1 MRKKAPSMTRT
12 TPTAASLTPRQREL
26 FSTLREE
33 FLAHGF
39 AGFTIDHAV
48 RTLHCSKS
56 TMYAVGRTRDEII
69 RRVLVSFFRDVAE
82 YTEAAIA
89 DAGSRRQALE
99 RYFNAMSEALQ
110 PASQAFMHDM
120 STLPVAAEVYV
131 TNTRAATATI
141 QRLITEG
148 MEAGEFREVPASFL
162 ATLIETTMT
171 HIQAGEYAHTLPIQD
186 TYQVL
191 GGIIVH
197 GIDAEARP

>member
-1 MRKKAPSMTRT
+1 MTTT
-12 TPTAASLTPRQREL
+12 TPVAAPLTPRQQEL
-26 FSTLREE
+26 FATLRKD

-39 AGFTIDHAV
+39 ADFTIDQAV

-56 TMYAVGRTRDEII
+56 TIYAVGRTRDEII

-82 YTEAAIA
+82 HTTAAIR

-110 PASQAFMHDM
+110 PASQEFMHDM
-120 STLPVAAEVYV
+120 CTLPVATEVYI
-131 TNTRAATATI
+131 TNTRAATAQI
-141 QRLITEG
+141 QRIITDG
-148 MEAGEFREVPASFL
+148 MQAGEFREVPASFL
-162 ATLIETTMT
+162 AALIDATMT

-191 GGIIVH
+191 GGIILH
-197 GIDAEARP
+197 GIDAS